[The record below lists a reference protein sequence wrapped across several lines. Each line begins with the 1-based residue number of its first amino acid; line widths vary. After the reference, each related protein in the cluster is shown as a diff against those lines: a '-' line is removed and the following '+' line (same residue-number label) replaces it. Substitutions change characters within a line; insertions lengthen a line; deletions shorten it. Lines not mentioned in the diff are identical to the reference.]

1 MSTVWSLINTFTFY
15 DIFLLILDTRDVRMF
30 VLDEADELLS
40 RGFQD
45 QVYDIFQ
52 DINENVQ
59 VSRINQ
65 L

>member
-1 MSTVWSLINTFTFY
+1 MSTVCSLINTFTFY